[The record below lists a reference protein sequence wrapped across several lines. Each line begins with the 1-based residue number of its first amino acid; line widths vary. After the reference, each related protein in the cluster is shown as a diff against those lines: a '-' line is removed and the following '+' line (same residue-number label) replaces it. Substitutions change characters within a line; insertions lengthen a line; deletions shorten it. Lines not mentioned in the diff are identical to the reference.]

1 MTKNINFPLQNDIF
15 LLIAQKILNDG
26 VATIPLYNKPTIL
39 LVLAGCPTLVSPRKT
54 YSNGNVEFVATVKT
68 HTNVSCTLSC

>member
-1 MTKNINFPLQNDIF
+1 MTKNINLSLQNDIF
-15 LLIAQKILNDG
+15 LFIAQKILNDG

-54 YSNGNVEFVATVKT
+54 DNNGSFDSVGTVKT